1 MGSDPSEQGTL
12 SSFGS
17 ATDGGDGET
26 VTAETGVTTD
36 SAGESES
43 TAEGYISPTAIA
55 NTVKLGM
62 CERAF
67 AYEFNDY
74 REEWRRDRDFA
85 EAFDPLSPLLS
96 HDGDKF
102 EVEVAAEI
110 ERLTDEHED
119 RSGGEDSARLA
130 ETGQWLTETLP
141 EMARRPAWHDGGS
154 ITSVGQLRLAGRIRR
169 WNIAGDADV
178 VLCFPT
184 HDGLRIHIVDIK
196 AAFDEKT
203 HQQLQ
208 VAQYALLL
216 KQMLAAANAD
226 HPDAA
231 IDPEDVTVTGGIIH
245 YESEIDGRGP
255 DAYPSF
261 ALAPREGD
269 VRRLT
274 AEDGTLNRLSNTADE
289 DTRREFRSRCQGC
302 KNQEACRTEAV
313 ENESTA
319 LLGIST
325 GAQRALAEQGITTVK
340 QVAALADVPED
351 RTPHEYQLL
360 SFARGSEDTL
370 RALIENQA
378 IGPDLSEVIQRAQTI
393 AGDLAA
399 DADSFHLDDSRG
411 MSWLV
416 GSGAGNLPEDASFS
430 GYTPEIEAGSLIRV
444 YLHTHIDHR
453 RDRMT
458 VASAFITSTQYGEAG
473 NDPIRISHMVPCIGD
488 THGEADRLEGEM
500 LVDFFE
506 EIFDAIR
513 EVAAETGHPDR
524 AAIHFYTYSTYAIRS
539 LAEALAR
546 HDDSPLPAVRD
557 LLGLR
562 RALDEHRNDDDV
574 PTDRRLE
581 PESQAVTTEQSMISA
596 IEPEIDNRFATRTS
610 NTGLLAVI
618 DQVGNFADDGSDF
631 FWGTDGHYTRT
642 DGTDVDLRDAF
653 RERFT
658 GYSGKF
664 KREADGS
671 LVKLPPEAPPDEVD
685 EWRPTR
691 ARHRIQIPTEY
702 VWAALSQIDESW
714 FDEIEDGRARQLLRS
729 YMYHHDEDSLRI
741 TEEDI
746 LALGGTLAHA
756 LAHVERGIG
765 RRNISIEKRELPLD
779 TLESFSLDGGH
790 NGSRIAETG
799 REMLRLEYEAGV
811 EEARGGYTRP
821 VRERVRSGESTYF
834 LVTEVED
841 RSGSLR
847 LEGDLLYDRDPG
859 LSDSG
864 AERVASECKIK
875 SGDRM
880 VVNQIRWGTNDV
892 THSDVSRPDEVER
905 GTAVAVTAI
914 DTTGPPGTRTIELE
928 ARKFTP
934 SDRFTTHHLGATD
947 DPSEVNNEYKQFF
960 QEGACFIID
969 PLADDYPAS
978 KRDEALAAGD
988 ANPMCSMLDDYWE
1001 GRPMSSPRIA
1011 TDAASE
1017 TVERFCDRLDELGVD
1032 PNNETVFP
1040 LNDQQRSFV
1049 TETSGRVSLLQG
1061 PPGTGKTSGALAPG
1075 LLARTIACDADEAS
1089 ETGDDTPAPTRIAVS
1104 AASNTA
1110 VDELAADVASLT
1122 DTVASNTEE
1131 DAIGAR
1137 FAPENLRIVR
1147 LTGGNHE
1154 RPHDRVDYVNL
1165 KAANSAEDDGFGDL
1179 VTHLTV
1185 DAMTGTRE
1193 TGLSEFTDG
1202 VPTNLIIFGTPYRLW
1217 ALFDKLPPAVSAP
1230 RRVETQYAGGAEDTA
1245 VSRLRAGERYFD
1257 FFAADEASMLR
1268 VPGLAAAGAFVRD
1281 DGQLLISGDHRQMPP
1296 VYKHEWDEEF
1306 RRSIREVLP
1315 YLSSLDYFRLLRG
1328 EDVPVSNDAL
1338 ADYVGRRDADIPMN
1352 RLQRTYRCHRCLA
1365 GFLSKHVYERLDEI
1379 HYTSEETHCL
1389 TPPVGDALTNGQGAT
1404 LNPDVPVSVVVYDD
1418 RLGRESNPTEVALVE
1433 AVESAIDR
1441 NQSVGVVTPH
1451 NAQKAWLRRVLNS
1464 DDDADDESAP
1474 ETNPNTLI
1482 ETVERFQGGER
1493 DAIIISAT
1501 ASDPAFLREEE
1512 DFILSLNRLNVAM
1525 SRAKKKLVVVV
1536 SQSVFNLL
1544 PTDTDTY
1551 NESLLW
1557 KALYVEANVQ
1567 SGEAAADWSGPLS
1580 DFVADVDAGPARGD
1594 VPVAVHSIPADHFD
1608 R

>member
-12 SSFGS
+12 PSFG
-17 ATDGGDGET
+17 ADDGEDHET
-26 VTAETGVTTD
+26 GRVEAGVTAD
-36 SAGESES
+36 SAGDSEP
-43 TAEGYISPTAIA
+43 ADEGYISPTAIA

-96 HDGDKF
+96 HDGDTF
-102 EVEVAAEI
+102 EDKVTTEL
-110 ERLTDEHED
+110 ERLTDEHMD
-119 RSGGEDSARLA
+119 RAGGEDSARLA
-130 ETGQWLTETLP
+130 ETRRWVLKTLP
-141 EMARRPAWHDGGS
+141 EMARRPAWDDGGS
-154 ITSVGQLRLAGRIRR
+154 ITSIEQLRLAGCIGT

-178 VLCFPT
+178 MLCFPT
-184 HDGLRIHIVDIK
+184 DDGLRIHIVDIK
-196 AAFDEKT
+196 AAFEEKT

-216 KQMLAAANAD
+216 KQMLVAAHAD
-226 HPDAA
+226 HPGTAL
-231 IDPEDVTVTGGIIH
+231 DPEEITVTGGVLH
-245 YESEIDGRGP
+245 HESEIDGRGP
-255 DAYPSF
+255 KAYPSF
-261 ALAPREGD
+261 ALSPREGD
-269 VRRLT
+269 IRRLT
-274 AEDGTLNRLSNTADE
+274 AEDGALNRLSDTADE

-325 GAQRALAEQGITTVK
+325 GAQRALAEQGITTVE

-370 RALIENQA
+370 RALIANQA

-399 DADSFHLDDSRG
+399 DADAFHLDDSRG

-416 GSGAGNLPEDASFS
+416 GAGSGSLPEDGSFP
-430 GYTPEIEAGSLIRV
+430 GYTPEIETDSLIRV

-473 NDPIRISHMVPCIGD
+473 NDPIRISKMVPRIGD
-488 THGEADRLEGEM
+488 AHGEADRLEGEM
-500 LVDFFE
+500 LVAFFE
-506 EIFDAIR
+506 DIFDGIR

-524 AAIHFYTYSTYAIRS
+524 TAMHFYTYSTYGINS

-546 HDDSPLPAVRD
+546 HDSSPLPAVRD

-562 RALDEHRNDDDV
+562 SALGEHHNDDEDV
-574 PTDRRLE
+574 PIDRRFE
-581 PESQAVTTEQSMISA
+581 QGSQAVTTEQSMISA
-596 IEPEIDNRFATRTS
+596 IEPEIDNRFAARTS

-618 DQVGNFADDGSDF
+618 DQAGNFADDGSDF
-631 FWGTDGHYTRT
+631 FWGTDGHYTRA
-642 DGTDVDLRDAF
+642 DGTDVNLRDAF

-664 KREADGS
+664 QREPNGS
-671 LVKLPPEAPPDEVD
+671 LIKLPPETPSDEVD

-691 ARHRIQIPTEY
+691 ARHRIQIPTAY
-702 VWAALSQIDESW
+702 VWAALGQINESW

-729 YMYHHDEDSLRI
+729 YMYHSGEDGLRI
-741 TEEDI
+741 SEEDI
-746 LALGGTLAHA
+746 LALGETLAHA
-756 LAHVERGIG
+756 LAHVERSIE
-765 RRNISIEKRELPLD
+765 RRNISIEKRDLPLD
-779 TLESFSLDGGH
+779 MLESFSLDSGD
-790 NGSRIAETG
+790 NGSRIAEAG
-799 REMLRLEYEAGV
+799 REVLRLEYEAGV
-811 EEARGGYTRP
+811 EEARDGYTRP
-821 VRERVRSGESTYF
+821 VRERVRSGESSYF
-834 LVTEVED
+834 IVTEVEE
-841 RSGSLR
+841 RSGFLR
-847 LEGDLLYDRDPG
+847 VEGDLLYDRDPG
-859 LSDSG
+859 LGDSG

-880 VVNQIRWGTNDV
+880 VANQIRWGTDDV
-892 THSDVSRPDEVER
+892 THSAVSRPDEVKR
-905 GTAVAVTAI
+905 GTAVTVTAI
-914 DTTGPPGTRTIELE
+914 DTTDPPGTRTIELE
-928 ARKFTP
+928 AQTYTP
-934 SDRFTTHHLGATD
+934 SGRFTTRHLGATAD
-947 DPSEVNNEYKQFF
+947 ASEANDEYKQFF

-978 KRDEALAAGD
+978 KRDEALATGD
-988 ANPMCSMLDDYWE
+988 TNPVCSLLDDYRE
-1001 GRPMSSPRIA
+1001 GRPVSAPRVA
-1011 TDAASE
+1011 TDAANES
-1017 TVERFCDRLDELGVD
+1017 VERFCDRLDALGANPENKD
-1032 PNNETVFP
+1032 VFP
-1040 LNDQQRSFV
+1040 LNDEQRSFV
-1049 TETSGRVSLLQG
+1049 TETDSRVSLLQG

-1075 LLARTIACDADEAS
+1075 LLARTVACDTDEAR
-1089 ETGDDTPAPTRIAVS
+1089 EADRNTPTPTRIAVS

-1110 VDELAADVASLT
+1110 VDELAADAASLAET
-1122 DTVASNTEE
+1122 IASNAEE
-1131 DAIGAR
+1131 GAIGAR
-1137 FAPENLRIVR
+1137 FEPENLHFVR

-1154 RPHDRVDYVNL
+1154 RPHDRVDYVDL
-1165 KAANSAEDDGFGDL
+1165 KAANSADDDGFGDL
-1179 VTHLTV
+1179 VTRLTV
-1185 DAMTGTRE
+1185 DTTTETRE
-1193 TGLSEFTDG
+1193 AGLSEFTDG
-1202 VPTNLIIFGTPYRLW
+1202 VPTNLIVFGTPYRLW
-1217 ALFDKLPPAVSAP
+1217 TLFDKLPPAVSAP
-1230 RRVETQYAGGAEDTA
+1230 HRVETQYAGEAEDTA
-1245 VSRLRAGERYFD
+1245 ESRLRAGERYFD
-1257 FFAADEASMLR
+1257 FFGADEASMLR

-1296 VYKHEWDEEF
+1296 VYKHEWDDEL
-1306 RRSIREVLP
+1306 RRSTREVLP

-1328 EDVPVSNDAL
+1328 EDVPVSDDAMT
-1338 ADYVGRRDADIPMN
+1338 DYAGRRDADIPMT

-1379 HYTSEETHCL
+1379 DYTSEETHRL
-1389 TPPVGDALTNGQGAT
+1389 TSPVGNALTNGQRAT
-1404 LNPDVPVSVVVYDD
+1404 LSRDVPVSVVVYDD
-1418 RLGRESNPTEVALVE
+1418 RLGRESNPTEVALVK
-1433 AVESAIDR
+1433 AIESAIDR
-1441 NQSVGVVTPH
+1441 DQSVGVVTPH
-1451 NAQKAWLRRVLNS
+1451 NAQKAWLRRVLNA
-1464 DDDADDESAP
+1464 DEDANDESAA
-1474 ETNPNTLI
+1474 EADSNTLI

-1544 PTDTDTY
+1544 PADIDTY

-1567 SGEAAADWSGPLS
+1567 SDEAADWSGPLS
-1580 DFVADVDAGPARGD
+1580 NFVADVDTDPARGD
-1594 VPVAVHSIPADHFD
+1594 VPMAVHSIPADHFD
-1608 R
+1608 

>member
-12 SSFGS
+12 SSFE
-17 ATDGGDGET
+17 ADDGEDDET
-26 VTAETGVTTD
+26 VRAEAGVTTD
-36 SAGESES
+36 STDDSEP
-43 TAEGYISPTAIA
+43 AEEGYISPTAIA

-102 EVEVAAEI
+102 EDEVTAEL
-110 ERLTDEHED
+110 ERLTDEHMD
-119 RSGGEDSARLA
+119 RAGGEDSARLA
-130 ETGQWLTETLP
+130 ETRQWVLKTLP
-141 EMARRPAWHDGGS
+141 EMARRPAWDDGGS
-154 ITSVGQLRLAGRIRR
+154 ITSIEQLRLSGRIGT

-178 VLCFPT
+178 MLCFPT
-184 HDGLRIHIVDIK
+184 DTGLRIHIVDIK
-196 AAFDEKT
+196 AAFEEKT

-208 VAQYALLL
+208 VAQYTLLL
-216 KQMLAAANAD
+216 KQMLATAHAD
-226 HPDAA
+226 HPDTAL
-231 IDPEDVTVTGGIIH
+231 DPEDITVTGGVLH
-245 YESEIDGRGP
+245 HESEIDGRSP

-261 ALAPREGD
+261 ALSPREGD

-274 AEDGTLNRLSNTADE
+274 AENGALNRLSNTADE

-360 SFARGSEDTL
+360 SFARESEDTL
-370 RALIENQA
+370 RALIKDQA

-399 DADSFHLDDSRG
+399 NADAFHLDDSRG

-416 GSGAGNLPEDASFS
+416 GTGSGSLPEDASFS
-430 GYTPEIEAGSLIRV
+430 GYTPEIEADSLIRV

-458 VASAFITSTQYGEAG
+458 VASAFITSTQYGKGG
-473 NDPIRISHMVPCIGD
+473 NDPIRISHMVPRIGD
-488 THGEADRLEGEM
+488 AHGEAGRLEGEM
-500 LVDFFE
+500 LVEFFE
-506 EIFDAIR
+506 DIFDAIR
-513 EVAAETGHPDR
+513 EVAAKTGHPDR
-524 AAIHFYTYSTYAIRS
+524 AAMHFYTYSTYGINS
-539 LAEALAR
+539 LAEALER
-546 HDDSPLPAVRD
+546 HDASPLPAVRD

-562 RALDEHRNDDDV
+562 SALGERHNDDEDV
-574 PTDRRLE
+574 PTDRRFE
-581 PESQAVTTEQSMISA
+581 QGSQAVTTEQSMISA
-596 IEPEIDNRFATRTS
+596 IEPEIDSRFAARTS

-618 DQVGNFADDGSDF
+618 DQVGNFANDGSDF
-631 FWGTDGHYTRT
+631 FWGTDGHYTRS
-642 DGTDVDLRDAF
+642 DGTNINLRDAF
-653 RERFT
+653 RERFA

-664 KREADGS
+664 QREANGS
-671 LVKLPPEAPPDEVD
+671 LVKLSPETPSDEVD

-691 ARHRIQIPTEY
+691 ARHRIQIPTAY
-702 VWAALSQIDESW
+702 VWAALDQINESW

-729 YMYHHDEDSLRI
+729 YMYHSDQDGLRI
-741 TEEDI
+741 SEEDI
-746 LALGGTLAHA
+746 LALGETLAHA

-765 RRNISIEKRELPLD
+765 IRNITIEKRNLPLD
-779 TLESFSLDGGH
+779 MLESFSLDGGH
-790 NGSRIAETG
+790 NGSRIAEAG
-799 REMLRLEYEAGV
+799 REVLRLEYEAGV
-811 EEARGGYTRP
+811 EEARDGYTRP

-841 RSGSLR
+841 QSGSLR

-859 LSDSG
+859 LGDSG

-880 VVNQIRWGTNDV
+880 VANQIRWGTDDV
-892 THSDVSRPDEVER
+892 THSAVSRPDEVER

-934 SDRFTTHHLGATD
+934 SGRFTTHHLGATA
-947 DPSEVNNEYKQFF
+947 DPGEVNNEYKQFF

-969 PLADDYPAS
+969 SLADDYPAS

-988 ANPMCSMLDDYWE
+988 TNPVCSMLDDYRE
-1001 GRPMSSPRIA
+1001 GQPASAPRVA
-1011 TDAASE
+1011 TDAANESI
-1017 TVERFCDRLDELGVD
+1017 ERFCDRLDALGANPENKD
-1032 PNNETVFP
+1032 VFP
-1040 LNDQQRSFV
+1040 LNDEQRSFV
-1049 TETSGRVSLLQG
+1049 TETDSRVSLLQG

-1075 LLARTIACDADEAS
+1075 LLARTIACDADEAR
-1089 ETGDDTPAPTRIAVS
+1089 EADRNTPTPTRIAVS

-1110 VDELAADVASLT
+1110 VDELAADVASLAET
-1122 DTVASNTEE
+1122 IASNAEE
-1131 DAIGAR
+1131 GAIGAR
-1137 FAPENLRIVR
+1137 FEPENLRIVR
-1147 LTGGNHE
+1147 LTGGTHE
-1154 RPHDRVDYVNL
+1154 RPHDRVDYVDL
-1165 KAANSAEDDGFGDL
+1165 KAANSADDDGFGDL
-1179 VTHLTV
+1179 VTRLTV
-1185 DAMTGTRE
+1185 DTTTETRE
-1193 TGLSEFTDG
+1193 AGLSEFTDG

-1217 ALFDKLPPAVSAP
+1217 TLFDKLPPAVSAP
-1230 RRVETQYAGGAEDTA
+1230 HRVETQYAGEAEDTA
-1245 VSRLRAGERYFD
+1245 GSRLRAGERYFD
-1257 FFAADEASMLR
+1257 FFGADEASMLR
-1268 VPGLAAAGAFVRD
+1268 VPGLAAAGAFLRD
-1281 DGQLLISGDHRQMPP
+1281 DGQFLISGDHRQMPP
-1296 VYKHEWDEEF
+1296 VYKHEWDEEL

-1328 EDVPVSNDAL
+1328 ENVPVSDDAMT
-1338 ADYVGRRDADIPMN
+1338 DYAGRRDADIPMT

-1365 GFLSKHVYERLDEI
+1365 GFLSKHVYERLDGI
-1379 HYTSEETHCL
+1379 DYTSEETHRL
-1389 TPPVGDALTNGQGAT
+1389 TPPVGDALTDGQRAT

-1418 RLGRESNPTEVALVE
+1418 RLGRESNPTEVALVK
-1433 AVESAIDR
+1433 AIESAIDR
-1441 NQSVGVVTPH
+1441 DQSVGVVTPH
-1451 NAQKAWLRRVLNS
+1451 NAQKAWLRRVLNA
-1464 DDDADDESAP
+1464 DDDDESAT
-1474 ETNPNTLI
+1474 EANSNTLI

-1544 PTDTDTY
+1544 PTDIDTY
-1551 NESLLW
+1551 NKSLLW

-1567 SGEAAADWSGPLS
+1567 SGEAADWDGPLS
-1580 DFVADVDAGPARGD
+1580 NFVADVDAGPARGD

-1608 R
+1608 